1 MSVKSDFIDA
11 FGPKLTEKQ
20 IKALARVIIE
30 SSSLTWKHCFQAL
43 EDIYPGLKICSK
55 ANGIVITMPPKRV
68 TEAQQRIGSNIFVF
82 DAVFENNRLVD
93 VTVLRIEAMGVGMV
107 RDDFKCPV
115 FLDNY
120 LQGYLIDN
128 LATLFCLREAAS

>member
-68 TEAQQRIGSNIFVF
+68 TEAQQRIGSTAGF
-82 DAVFENNRLVD
+82 
-93 VTVLRIEAMGVGMV
+93 VLR